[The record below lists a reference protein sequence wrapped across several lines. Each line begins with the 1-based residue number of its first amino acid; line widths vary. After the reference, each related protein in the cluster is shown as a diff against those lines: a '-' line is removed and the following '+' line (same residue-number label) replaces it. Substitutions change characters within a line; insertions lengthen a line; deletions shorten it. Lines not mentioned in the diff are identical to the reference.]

1 MKNNSS
7 LSRYEM
13 EIDGHVAY
21 ANYRID
27 GEIINIDYVFAP
39 EELRGSGAAGKLM
52 EEIARMAR
60 DKKMKILPICGY
72 ASVWLRRS
80 KEYRDLMV

>member
-80 KEYRDLMV
+80 KEYRDLVV

>member
-1 MKNNSS
+1 
-7 LSRYEM
+7 M